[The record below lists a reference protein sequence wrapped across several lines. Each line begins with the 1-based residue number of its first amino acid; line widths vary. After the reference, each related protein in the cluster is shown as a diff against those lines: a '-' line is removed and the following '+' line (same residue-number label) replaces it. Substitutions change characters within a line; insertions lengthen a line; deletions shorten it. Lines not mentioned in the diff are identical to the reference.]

1 MSLIGESTGWR
12 LVEEGDRVRV
22 AIGLDHLELTIKDGW
37 LALDVPRELFHP
49 LASEWQRHVIESNPQ
64 KGDLFDLLVSAVSEA
79 HRMRIGKVL
88 SDRSGRKPQQAR
100 HLIWYLARK
109 HANLS
114 YPEIARPFGMDHTAV
129 LKAVR
134 RVRAR
139 VEAGEEGWVS
149 AIREIEEQ
157 LGLPHDVRSTE
168 ED

>member
-12 LVEEGDRVRV
+12 LVEEGDQVRM
-22 AIGLDHLELTIKDGW
+22 AIGLDHLEISVKDGW
-37 LALDVPRELFHP
+37 LTLGVPKDLFHP
-49 LASEWQRHVIESNPQ
+49 LASEWQRHVTENDPQ

-129 LKAVR
+129 LKGVR

-139 VEAGEEGWVS
+139 IEADEEGWID

-157 LGLPHDVRSTE
+157 LGLPHEVQGAE